1 MKEEAAKDIAK
12 WRQMG
17 CCGDPKQEEPKE
29 EEEEKKV
36 VKSHIK
42 CELPEARGEF
52 FYIQAQ

>member
-1 MKEEAAKDIAK
+1 
-12 WRQMG
+12 MG
-17 CCGDPKQEEPKE
+17 CCGDPKYEEPKE
-29 EEEEKKV
+29 EEEKKG